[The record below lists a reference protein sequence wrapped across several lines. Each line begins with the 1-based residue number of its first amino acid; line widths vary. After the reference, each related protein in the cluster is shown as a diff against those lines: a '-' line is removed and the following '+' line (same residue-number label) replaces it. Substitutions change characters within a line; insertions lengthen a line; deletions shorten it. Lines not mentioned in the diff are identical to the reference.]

1 MWTREKD
8 LITLSECST
17 YNFAYLKDI
26 RLKNHLI
33 LIEKYEHVPTYDV
46 KLLNYNGTNCIDW
59 FKNLYPFDCF
69 NIVEE
74 LIYNYK

>member
-1 MWTREKD
+1 MWTREKHF
-8 LITLSECST
+8 ITLKECAT
-17 YNFAYLKDI
+17 NNKAYWKDI
-26 RLKNHLI
+26 RLKDHLI
-33 LIEKYEHVPTYDV
+33 LIEKYEYIPTYDV

-74 LIYNYK
+74 LIANYK